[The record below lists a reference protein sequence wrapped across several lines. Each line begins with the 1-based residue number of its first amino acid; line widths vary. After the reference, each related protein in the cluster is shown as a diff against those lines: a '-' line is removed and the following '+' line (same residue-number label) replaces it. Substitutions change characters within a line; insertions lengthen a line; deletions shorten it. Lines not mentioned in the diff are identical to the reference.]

1 MSRRMVR
8 KRVCV
13 EVKKDGEGERRGC
26 VKVKKESERRQWS
39 TQRHSGVGAVV
50 KVKTKPSLFF
60 S

>member
-39 TQRHSGVGAVV
+39 TQRH
-50 KVKTKPSLFF
+50 LE
-60 S
+60 